1 MTEKPPERQA
11 EERDLEAVASFRL
24 GARDLGPAAIT
35 EALGI
40 EPDLAYRRGEI
51 YKWSRGRPIRNSR
64 GGLWS
69 LSTAKRASPKDDLGT
84 HLSVLLEMLA
94 PCHEVLLELMVRDG
108 LDSDFFCGLF
118 LRDRLGGESWLTPDL
133 LRTIAGLGATLKLDL
148 YP

>member
-1 MTEKPPERQA
+1 MVEEQPEQQA
-11 EERDLEAVASFRL
+11 EDRDLEAVASFRL
-24 GARDLGPAAIT
+24 GARDLDPAAIT

-51 YKWSRGRPIRNSR
+51 YKWSGGRPIRNSR

-69 LSTAKRASPKDDLGT
+69 LTTAKRTSPRDDLST

-94 PCHEVLLELMVRDG
+94 PCHDALLALMARDG
-108 LDSDFFCGLF
+108 LDADFFCGLF
-118 LRDRLGGESWLTPDL
+118 LRDRLGRESWLTPDL